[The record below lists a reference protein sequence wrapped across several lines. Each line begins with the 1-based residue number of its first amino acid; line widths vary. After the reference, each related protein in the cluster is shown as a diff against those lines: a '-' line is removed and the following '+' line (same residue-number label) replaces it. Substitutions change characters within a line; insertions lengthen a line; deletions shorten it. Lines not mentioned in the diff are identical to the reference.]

1 MPKLYKALSTYEGM
15 IIIMEKLKTLELLC
29 GAYGPSGI
37 ENEVTDIIKS
47 ELKPYSDFTD
57 IDCCGNLT
65 AHFAGGGRKARV
77 LLSAHTDES
86 SLMIKSIDEAG
97 YLSFDALGE
106 LDMRYLYGKRVTV
119 GGERGKLSGIICSK
133 PLHLLSRSER
143 DKVPDAENLYIDIGA
158 ADRKEAAELV
168 SPGDCAVF
176 ERQFSAIGGA
186 VVSKALA
193 DRFTAFA
200 VIEAFK
206 KLNSKMISMD
216 YDIYAVFSS
225 KSRVGY
231 STAASAA
238 EKIKPDIILSLSAS
252 EISGVGNERASVYL
266 PYRSRRI
273 VYDRTLLRKLS
284 GVNCENICL
293 KNSCCEDISET
304 VYGDDAEDTAN
315 NGGASYITGAE
326 KLCMEIPQSNGMD
339 EDVLLQRVCGGTR
352 ICSIVAPCSAPDT
365 GSAIMRQKTIAEYTE
380 FLVHALSDVQF

>member
-1 MPKLYKALSTYEGM
+1 MPKLYKALSIYEGM
-15 IIIMEKLKTLELLC
+15 FRIMEKLKTLELLC
-29 GAYGPSGI
+29 GAFGPSGI

-65 AHFAGGGRKARV
+65 AHFAGGGRKARI
-77 LLSAHTDES
+77 LLSAHTDEP
-86 SLMIKSIDEAG
+86 SLMIKSID
-97 YLSFDALGE
+97 DALGE

-119 GGERGKLSGIICSK
+119 GGERCKLSGIICSK

-143 DKVPDAENLYIDIGA
+143 DKAPDADNLYIDIGA

-176 ERQFSAIGGA
+176 ERHFSAIGGA

-206 KLNSKMISMD
+206 KLNSEMISMD
-216 YDIYAVFSS
+216 YDIYAIFSS

-252 EISGVGNERASVYL
+252 EISDVGNKRASVYL

-284 GVNCENICL
+284 EVNCENISL

-304 VYGDDAEDTAN
+304 VYGDGTEDTAN
-315 NGGASYITGAE
+315 NGGTSDITGAE
-326 KLCMEIPQSNGMD
+326 KLCREIPQSNGMD

-365 GSAIMRQKTIAEYTE
+365 GSAVMRQKTIAEYTE